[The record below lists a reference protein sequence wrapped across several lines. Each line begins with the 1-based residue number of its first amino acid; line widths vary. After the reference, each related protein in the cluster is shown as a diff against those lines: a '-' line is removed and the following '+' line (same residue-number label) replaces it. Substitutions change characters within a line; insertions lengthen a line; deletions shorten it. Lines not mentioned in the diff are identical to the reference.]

1 MTAKI
6 IDGTKIAADVREE
19 IRAGVKAMQER
30 YGYTP
35 GLSSSA
41 KTRLRSRTWV

>member
-35 GLSSSA
+35 GLATVLVGEDPASQ
-41 KTRLRSRTWV
+41 